1 MESLTHNLGQWDGKN
16 TLKFCH
22 CYPSNNKFNKT
33 LKRLLGIVKRKGK
46 LLTSVLWKPFNSHCI
61 AHVIKVPAFK
71 INRCTI
77 WSYRSTK
84 VIYKG
89 SNLLSEPFINV
100 SGNKFHLNTDEFTS
114 GSSKLRTFSAT
125 GTPTPW
131 GRRQWGALHG
141 YQPNFSFGQKLDFWL
156 GLITRRCIK
165 LWWVSWLFLKVGWT
179 GCKWK
184 YCSW

>member
-1 MESLTHNLGQWDGKN
+1 MLQ
-16 TLKFCH
+16 
-22 CYPSNNKFNKT
+22 KT
-33 LKRLLGIVKRKGK
+33 SQR
-46 LLTSVLWKPFNSHCI
+46 W
-61 AHVIKVPAFK
+61 
-71 INRCTI
+71 INFLFH
-77 WSYRSTK
+77 WP
-84 VIYKG
+84 V
-89 SNLLSEPFINV
+89 LLSLMLY
-100 SGNKFHLNTDEFTS
+100 LNSSESPKIAFRFPMSRDRDPEAKKVRPQAVFRWEGGRHPYVGLSQFLTETLLSSPSWTS
-114 GSSKLRTFSAT
+114 SMASTTEIHASSS
-125 GTPTPW
+125 TPTPW